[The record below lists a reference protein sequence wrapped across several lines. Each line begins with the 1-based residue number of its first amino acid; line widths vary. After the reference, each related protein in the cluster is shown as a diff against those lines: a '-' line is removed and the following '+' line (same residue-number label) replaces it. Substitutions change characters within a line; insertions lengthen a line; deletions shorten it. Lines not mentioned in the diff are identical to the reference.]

1 MTDVADP
8 VPSSDLNVYQL
19 RVVIARISPLI
30 WRRLL
35 VPAQTTIARLHAVLQ
50 TVFGWSGEHLHRF
63 IIHGREYGISCIG
76 GPGLRDDARIIR
88 VGELGLRLGER
99 FAYEYDFFAAW
110 EVQLRVEQMMQA
122 EPGRTYPRCI
132 GGRRA
137 GPPEEWDGPWNFL
150 ERTQPHLV
158 LDAMVRAAEIMRQL
172 LDAGQDDNLASVD
185 VDREE
190 LAGLLPL
197 LGLERFDRRA
207 CNKLLAAQAAGAT
220 EVRTCRTRPS
230 VTRPAKSPRSCG
242 V

>member
-1 MTDVADP
+1 MADVADP
-8 VPSSDLNVYQL
+8 VPSSDLDVYQL
-19 RVVIARISPLI
+19 RVVVAGISPLI

-50 TVFGWSGEHLHRF
+50 TVFGWSGEYLHRF
-63 IIHGREYGISCIG
+63 VIHGTGYGISCIG
-76 GPGLRDDARIIR
+76 GPGFRDDARIIR

-99 FAYEYDFFAAW
+99 FAYEYNFFAAW
-110 EVQLRVEQMMQA
+110 EARLRVERMVQA
-122 EPGRTYPRCI
+122 GPGRTYPRRI

-137 GPPEEWDGPWNFL
+137 GPPEEWHGPWDFL

-158 LDAMVRAAEIMRQL
+158 LDAIVRAAEIMRQL
-172 LDAGQDDNLASVD
+172 VDAAEADNLASVD

-207 CNKLLAAQAAGAT
+207 CSKFLTALAADAT
-220 EVRTCRTRPS
+220 EVRT
-230 VTRPAKSPRSCG
+230 
-242 V
+242 

>member
-1 MTDVADP
+1 M
-8 VPSSDLNVYQL
+8 
-19 RVVIARISPLI
+19 IAGISPLI

-35 VPAQTTIARLHAVLQ
+35 VPAQTTIAQPHIVLQ

-63 IIHGREYGISCIG
+63 VIHGREYGIFYIG
-76 GPGLRDDARIIR
+76 GPGFRDDARIIR

-99 FAYEYDFFAAW
+99 FAYEYNLFAAW
-110 EVQLRVEQMMQA
+110 EVQVRVERMVQA

-137 GPPEEWDGPWNFL
+137 GPPGEWDGPWDFL

-172 LDAGQDDNLASVD
+172 LDVGEDDNLASVD
-185 VDREE
+185 VCREE
-190 LAGLLPL
+190 LAGLLRL

-207 CNKLLAAQAAGAT
+207 CNKFLTAQAADTT
-220 EVRTCRTRPS
+220 EVRT
-230 VTRPAKSPRSCG
+230 
-242 V
+242 